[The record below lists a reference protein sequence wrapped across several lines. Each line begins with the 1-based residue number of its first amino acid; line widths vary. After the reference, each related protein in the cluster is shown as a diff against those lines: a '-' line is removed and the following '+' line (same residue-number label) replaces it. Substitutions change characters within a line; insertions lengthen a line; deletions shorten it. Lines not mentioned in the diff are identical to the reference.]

1 MNDTLF
7 RKLQLVAG
15 FPILSV
21 LLCYILI
28 ARGANAQTPEVQQA
42 LAELKQSMAKN
53 KQDLAQYS
61 WTEQDIISLKGE
73 EKKEE
78 FFHVRL
84 GQDGK
89 PEKTNL
95 DPAAMSDDER
105 HRRGLKAR
113 IVEKKTAEYKE
124 YADSMRNLMQQ
135 YVPPEKDLLQQA
147 YQKGNPMIGPTKPQD
162 SMTLVF
168 DKQQKRLLSM
178 NISSYLSDPSDAV
191 KLNVQFGTLA

>member
-1 MNDTLF
+1 VNDTLF

-113 IVEKKTAEYKE
+113 IVEKKTEEYRGIQGICRQHE
-124 YADSMRNLMQQ
+124 EPNATVR
-135 YVPPEKDLLQQA
+135 
-147 YQKGNPMIGPTKPQD
+147 
-162 SMTLVF
+162 
-168 DKQQKRLLSM
+168 
-178 NISSYLSDPSDAV
+178 PSGERSAAASVSEGECNDRACRCS
-191 KLNVQFGTLA
+191 